1 MRNEI
6 IQVDIEKVR
15 RETATGGN
23 TCQRIASI
31 YTQLNDSKV
40 ENSEFT
46 EKLNEKAS
54 VTDLGLKADSNAGNL
69 TPQQVEAWNTK
80 LKTLPDAPSDN
91 KQYARKNGAWEEVVV
106 TGGGGNV
113 TLPDNI
119 ATIDKNGVAGN
130 AYAKATET
138 ITNTDADYKYVV
150 ITNDTGGTKKM
161 QASGLGNNVANSS
174 LTSVNG
180 AGLTLGANW
189 FIDTAGYYYSI
200 KGLSDKSADDSFDR
214 FLIQDTDGKVENFLL
229 NKLFSKAYDLENKVS
244 DKAFNGYLM
253 YNPTTKQIGFS
264 DTAKVSTTFNVPAT
278 INVTVK
284 NTLSS
289 INATAPAN
297 NQYSQDIKNTI
308 AKIKQLEDIG
318 FTPVLASEMV
328 IRTLDRSRFPQALIN
343 RNYQL
348 PTPVTLSDG
357 MIAGIRSAA
366 FPADFR
372 NNVYTASHEGEAL
385 YSIGINKELPTD
397 RNWVFKFRTYNSP
410 YLFRDERSFGAIH
423 FSDSLDASPKSDL
436 ANDLVM
442 KERWGKEYVIGNNRI
457 SAQAQI
463 NELDGFADVYLI
475 KEGGLITLFT
485 IMRNTGVMQMT
496 TFTAQNTDKYIHF
509 VTLFP
514 SYFIADFVIKDISYN
529 IQ

>member
-6 IQVDIEKVR
+6 VQVDIEKVR

-31 YTQLNDSKV
+31 LTQLNDSKL
-40 ENSEFT
+40 ENNEVT
-46 EKLNEKAS
+46 EKLNEKADL
-54 VTDLGLKADSNAGNL
+54 TDLNLKADLTAENL
-69 TPQQVEAWNTK
+69 SPENIQAWNTK
-80 LKTLPDAPSDN
+80 LKTISDAPSDN
-91 KQYARKNGAWEEVVV
+91 KQYARKNGAWEEVVA

-138 ITNTDADYKYVV
+138 ISNADADYKYVV
-150 ITNDTGGTKKM
+150 ITNDAGGTKKM
-161 QASGLGNNVANSS
+161 QVTGLGSNVANSS

-189 FIDTAGYYYSI
+189 FIDTAGFYYSI
-200 KGLSDKSADDSFDR
+200 KGLSDKSADNSFDR
-214 FLIQDTDGKVENFLL
+214 FLVQDADGKVENFLL
-229 NKLFSKAYDLENKVS
+229 NKLFSKAYDLENKVN

-253 YNPTTKQIGFS
+253 YNPVTKQIAFS

-278 INVTVK
+278 INVNVK
-284 NTLSS
+284 NVLSN
-289 INATAPAN
+289 INATAPAG
-297 NQYSQDIKNTI
+297 QQISQDLKNTI
-308 AKIKQLEDIG
+308 EKIKQLEDIG

-328 IRTLDRSRFPQALIN
+328 VRTLDRSRFPQALIN

-348 PTPVTLSDG
+348 PTPFTLSNG
-357 MIAGIRSAA
+357 MIAGIRSNA
-366 FPADFR
+366 FPAEFR
-372 NNVYTASHEGEAL
+372 NNAYMASHEGEGL

-397 RNWVFKFRTYNSP
+397 RNWVFKFRIYNSP
-410 YLFRDERSFGAIH
+410 QVFRNDRSFGAIH
-423 FSDSLDASPKSDL
+423 FSDTLDASPRSDL
-436 ANDLVM
+436 ANDLIIKDAWSRETIVT
-442 KERWGKEYVIGNNRI
+442 NNRV
-457 SAQAQI
+457 SSQAVI
-463 NELDGFADVYLI
+463 NETDGFADVYLI

-485 IMRNTGVMQMT
+485 IMRNTGVMHMT

-509 VTLFP
+509 VTLF
-514 SYFIADFVIKDISYN
+514 SSLSIVDFVIKDISYN